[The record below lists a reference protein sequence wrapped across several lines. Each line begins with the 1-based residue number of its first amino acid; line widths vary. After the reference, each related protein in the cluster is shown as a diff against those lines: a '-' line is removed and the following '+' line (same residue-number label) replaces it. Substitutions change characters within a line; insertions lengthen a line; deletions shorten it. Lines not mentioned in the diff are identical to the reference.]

1 MSHGFSSSLWSPNLK
16 KSGMLIV
23 SYLWQPI
30 ARFQGQA
37 SDIELA
43 RREVRNVKNEMVIFK
58 KINFIAGKIDI
69 YEIYTIFYNQQ
80 LSTKNSY

>member
-1 MSHGFSSSLWSPNLK
+1 
-16 KSGMLIV
+16 MLIV